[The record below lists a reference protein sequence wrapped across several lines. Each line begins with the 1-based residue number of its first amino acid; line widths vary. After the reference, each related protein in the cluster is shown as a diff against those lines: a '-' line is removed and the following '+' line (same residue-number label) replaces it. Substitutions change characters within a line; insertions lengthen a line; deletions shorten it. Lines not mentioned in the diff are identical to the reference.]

1 MLVPKFKEFITE
13 TDIGRKGK
21 PITIAIV
28 TVADSKDPKE
38 NTTADLITKA
48 CKKKG
53 IKCIIVNTKSS
64 IITSKDEDKGTLTV
78 SNFDGKGGEHTF
90 VGRDTVCITRG
101 GALEDEAGLSLI
113 SSFQNSQA
121 FMLNT
126 RAAMLTCDNKLTTAL
141 LFEKFGLP
149 TPRTAFI
156 SNESNIKSGLDMIGG
171 KFPIILKTLTGTQG
185 VGVIKID
192 TYEALV
198 ATVQAMWKLEAELLI
213 QEYMPSKFDVRTFIV
228 DNKIF
233 ASTKRVHSSYDFRS
247 NTHRGAEAEPYILN
261 DEEKEL
267 VLKAARLSRA
277 YMVGVDH
284 IIHNNKPYLLEIN
297 GSPGSGAD
305 YEGYQHKDY
314 YSDSEPAGR
323 IDGEKMMSNVVDW
336 LTNRAHWDRQSLVET
351 GWLETMDLDEV
362 GKVRVK
368 FDTGN
373 GSKACALHADK
384 ILDSGKIVK
393 WKYDGKTYSKPRHGT
408 SEVFRANADGE
419 EPSETRPTILLDMT
433 FNGFTYKDVEVGLD
447 QRPRSGS
454 DLLVNRD
461 LMRLMN
467 ISVNPNRTFV
477 LSKRLRPVEK
487 DGKQDKVGFEKD
499 NIDK

>member
-1 MLVPKFKEFITE
+1 MQVSKFKDFITE

-21 PITIAIV
+21 PITVAMV

-38 NTTADLITKA
+38 NTTADLIQKA

-53 IKCIIVNTKSS
+53 IKCVIVNTNST
-64 IITSKDEDKGTLTV
+64 IITAKDEDKGTLTV
-78 SNFDGKGGEHTF
+78 YNYDGKNGEHTF
-90 VGRDTVCITRG
+90 VGRDTCCIVRG
-101 GALEDEAGLSLI
+101 GALENEAGLSLI

-121 FMLNT
+121 FMMNT
-126 RAAMLTCDNKLTTAL
+126 RACMLTCDNKLTSAL

-149 TPRTAFI
+149 TPKTAFI
-156 SNESNIKSGLDMIGG
+156 SNENNIKSGVDMVGG

-185 VGVIKID
+185 VGVIKIES
-192 TYEALV
+192 YEGLV
-198 ATVQAMWKLEAELLI
+198 ATVQAMWKLKAELLI
-213 QEYMPSKFDVRTFIV
+213 QEYMPSDFDIRTFVV

-233 ASTKRVHSSYDFRS
+233 ASTKRSHSSYDFRS
-247 NTHRGAEAEPYILN
+247 NTHRGAEAEPYKLS
-261 DEEKEL
+261 DEEREL
-267 VLKAARLSRA
+267 VLKASRVSRA
-277 YMVGVDH
+277 YMCGVDH
-284 IIHNNKPYLLEIN
+284 IIFKNKPYLLEVN

-305 YEGYQHKDY
+305 YEGYQHRDY
-314 YSDSEPAGR
+314 YAEAEPAGR
-323 IDGEKMMSNVVDW
+323 IDGEKMMANVVDYISD
-336 LTNRAHWDRQSLVET
+336 RAHWDRQSLIET
-351 GWLETMDLDEV
+351 GWLETVELDEV

-373 GSKACALHADK
+373 GSQACALHADK
-384 ILDSGKIVK
+384 ILEDGKIIK
-393 WKYDGKTYSKPRHGT
+393 WTYNGKTFSKPKHGK
-408 SEVFRANADGE
+408 SEVFRSNATN
-419 EPSETRPTILLDMT
+419 EPSETRPTVLMDLT

-477 LSKRLRPVEK
+477 LSKRLKPIEK
-487 DGKQDKVGFEKD
+487 EGEEDKIGFEKD
-499 NIDK
+499 